1 MSAARL
7 SVVVPVFNEAP
18 ALPELHRRLR
28 AVLDALGTSRGI
40 EGDIIAVDDGSRD
53 GSPEVLEGIAVGDT
67 ALRVIRLDRNRGQH
81 EALIEGF
88 TRCRSPL
95 VISMDADL
103 QNPPEEIPRIVD
115 ALLEGY
121 DLVATRRVH
130 RRDPL
135 SRRMAARLAN
145 ATSALLSRRFTPVPL
160 HDVGCMLRGYS
171 GGLVRLIVRA
181 ASTPGARPPFVPA
194 LALRLARS
202 VCEVDVRH
210 DRRSHGRSRYRWPG
224 LLDIY
229 FRLLWTLAADLRE
242 DDPDG
247 GAPDAG

>member
-1 MSAARL
+1 MSAVRL
-7 SVVVPVFNEAP
+7 SVVIPVFNEAP
-18 ALPELHRRLR
+18 ALPDLHRRLR
-28 AVLDALGTSRGI
+28 AVLDALGASRGI

-53 GSPEVLEGIAVGDT
+53 GSREILEGIAAGDP

-88 TRCRSPL
+88 ARCDAPL

-115 ALLEGY
+115 ALLEGN
-121 DLVATRRVH
+121 DLVATRRVN

-135 SRRMAARLAN
+135 SRRLAARLAN
-145 ATSALLSRRFTPVPL
+145 ATTALLSRRFTMVPL

-171 GGLVRLIVRA
+171 GGLIRLIVRA
-181 ASTPGARPPFVPA
+181 ASAPGARPPFVPA
-194 LALRLARS
+194 LALRYARS
-202 VCEVDVRH
+202 VREVDVGH

-229 FRLLWTLAADLRE
+229 FRLLSTLAARSRDGSS
-242 DDPDG
+242 DG
-247 GAPDAG
+247 GAPDTG